1 MSRKMEYTG
10 RYSLSRFEF
19 GYAKWYSLKYNEW
32 LDEYNSLKDS
42 VKGISYD
49 QEGHGSGS
57 VSDSTGSLASRRA
70 GLRNKMLKVE
80 HAAWEAGE
88 DIAKYILI
96 AVTNEDVTFE
106 VLERKYHI
114 PCGRTLFYERRRK
127 YYYLLS
133 KEI

>member
-10 RYSLSRFEF
+10 RYSLSRFEY

-32 LDEYNSLKDS
+32 LEEYNSLKDS
-42 VKGISYD
+42 LNGVGFSEAVQGGKGSNPT
-49 QEGHGSGS
+49 ERLG
-57 VSDSTGSLASRRA
+57 ARRA
-70 GLRNKMLKVE
+70 ELRNKMLKVE

-106 VLERKYHI
+106 ILKQKYGI
-114 PCGRTLFYERRRK
+114 PCERTLYYERRRK

>member
-10 RYSLSRFEF
+10 RYNLTRFEY

-32 LDEYNSLKDS
+32 LEEYNSLKDS
-42 VKGISYD
+42 LK
-49 QEGHGSGS
+49 GSGYGES
-57 VSDSTGSLASRRA
+57 VQGGKGSNPTERLGARRA
-70 GLRNKMLKVE
+70 ELRNKMLKVE

-106 VLERKYHI
+106 VLKQKYGI
-114 PCGRTLFYERRRK
+114 PCERTLYYERRRK